1 MLIRPPQRWREV
13 LINPEFLGDVF
24 RTYAT
29 VGVGRGGVGDPPRSP
44 TAGDKRGR
52 LVLLLQLSSV
62 ADGPI
67 FLDDNERGAYAVFL
81 LERCLNKMEPIL
93 NHEKQRQQQQQSES
107 ITDDEHWAR
116 RSSTSSPSSP
126 T

>member
-1 MLIRPPQRWREV
+1 M
-13 LINPEFLGDVF
+13 F

-29 VGVGRGGVGDPPRSP
+29 VGVGRGGVGNPPRSL
-44 TAGDKRGR
+44 TAGDKHGR
-52 LVLLLQLSSV
+52 LAHLLRQLLLQLSSV

-67 FLDDNERGAYAVFL
+67 FLDDNERGAYVDFL
-81 LERCLNKMEPIL
+81 LDRCLNEMEPVL
-93 NHEKQRQQQQQSES
+93 NHEKQRQQQQSES